1 MDVTSEELALR
12 YLLELSTDIRVALLF
27 SPDGSLLAAAPDPP
41 AETVTRAAAEIVR
54 EARALAAAAGE
65 EAVELDATVDGG
77 NVLVMCEGGPALA
90 CVAGPLALPG
100 LLLHDMRIAL
110 ADLRRSEASGARS

>member
-27 SPDGSLLAAAPDPP
+27 APEGDLLAAAPDPP
-41 AETVTRAAAEIVR
+41 SETVRRAAGEIVG
-54 EARALAAAAGE
+54 EARALARAVGE
-65 EAVELDATVDGG
+65 EAVELDVIADGG
-77 NVLVMCEGGPALA
+77 NVLVVCEGGPALA

-110 ADLRRSEASGARS
+110 ADLRRSEAPGMRS